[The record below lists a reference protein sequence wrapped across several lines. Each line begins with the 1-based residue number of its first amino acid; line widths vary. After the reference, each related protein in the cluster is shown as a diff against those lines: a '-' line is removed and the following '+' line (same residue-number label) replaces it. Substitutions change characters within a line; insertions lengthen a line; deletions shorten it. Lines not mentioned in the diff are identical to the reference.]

1 MPTTENKV
9 RYGLK
14 NVHLATCTITT
25 DGSASFGSPVPF
37 PGAVSLTA
45 DPDGSVEKF
54 WADNMSYY
62 SYNSES
68 GYSGD
73 LEMAYIPKSILK
85 SFMGLQEDANGLLY
99 DDTDA
104 EQPHFALLFQFEGDL
119 KAVRHVL
126 YNVTAAP
133 VSLSGNT
140 TEGANEPQ
148 TETVSISASPIYVP
162 GVQKNTSH
170 GRCEEGDSGYSSFFT
185 AVQVPSATTN

>member
-14 NVHLATCTITT
+14 NVHLAACTITT

-68 GYSGD
+68 GYSGSSD
-73 LEMAYIPKSILK
+73 C
-85 SFMGLQEDANGLLY
+85 
-99 DDTDA
+99 
-104 EQPHFALLFQFEGDL
+104 
-119 KAVRHVL
+119 
-126 YNVTAAP
+126 
-133 VSLSGNT
+133 
-140 TEGANEPQ
+140 
-148 TETVSISASPIYVP
+148 SASETSQRDRQP
-162 GVQKNTSH
+162 GFQYPWWI
-170 GRCEEGDSGYSSFFT
+170 G
-185 AVQVPSATTN
+185 A